1 VINFVFED
9 SINFKNFIASTDVNR
24 SGINTFAAS
33 PIAVIMLQRTQMAS
47 LFNMKNKPKPYII
60 ATGVNHHPS
69 DWIGLDKLSPF
80 SFLNKK
86 QLKDVQ
92 NNKAMILFD
101 QSLEGY
107 QTLWLWERIH
117 TECANYSINPN
128 CIIYV
133 TGNLLAEEQYTEW
146 ANINNIINFINVIP
160 YTHFEADVANI
171 SQRNNI
177 NCTFEKQITYKFKN
191 DILSFNCLQ
200 KRLRNHRI
208 WFYIRLFEEDLLKHG
223 LVSMNPYSPVNIF
236 MDGKSIESP
245 KATAANK
252 SLPLLLYGK
261 NNNEHPD
268 DFYITRI
275 QDNVFLDSWV
285 SVISEASF
293 ADCDNELFLSEKIF
307 KPIACH
313 HPFII
318 FGNKNSLHELRKM
331 GYKTFNGF
339 IDESYDTLPTFERLD
354 AIIESIKKIIAIK
367 DKTLWYNSM
376 KEILVHNYNT
386 LISNSQKINPAII
399 QLENAYTRYFKLHKN
414 A

>member
-1 VINFVFED
+1 
-9 SINFKNFIASTDVNR
+9 
-24 SGINTFAAS
+24 
-33 PIAVIMLQRTQMAS
+33 
-47 LFNMKNKPKPYII
+47 
-60 ATGVNHHPS
+60 
-69 DWIGLDKLSPF
+69 
-80 SFLNKK
+80 
-86 QLKDVQ
+86 
-92 NNKAMILFD
+92 
-101 QSLEGY
+101 
-107 QTLWLWERIH
+107 
-117 TECANYSINPN
+117 
-128 CIIYV
+128 
-133 TGNLLAEEQYTEW
+133 
-146 ANINNIINFINVIP
+146 
-160 YTHFEADVANI
+160 
-171 SQRNNI
+171 
-177 NCTFEKQITYKFKN
+177 
-191 DILSFNCLQ
+191 
-200 KRLRNHRI
+200 
-208 WFYIRLFEEDLLKHG
+208 
-223 LVSMNPYSPVNIF
+223 

-376 KEILVHNYNT
+376 KDILVHNYNT